1 MKDKKLSFCEDPKQA
16 KKRKTFQVVLDAALG
31 PVRVDLTGIKAKH
44 VRVAVGDRTRH
55 IQEPYGDLAE
65 EISTAIRKIRTKE
78 VPVSEKLLVAKL
90 LRRDLLLCLMD
101 PVLDHLTDVYREK
114 PAKNILGYDPYAVA
128 VFAGT
133 FLCAYPKTTEGNDTV
148 EENLDLFPEQKEEK
162 D

>member
-16 KKRKTFQVVLDAALG
+16 KKRKTFRVVLDAALG
-31 PVRVDLTGIKAKH
+31 PVCVDLTGIKAKH
-44 VRVAVGDRTRH
+44 VQVTVGDQTRY

-65 EISTAIRKIRTKE
+65 EISIAIRKIRTKD